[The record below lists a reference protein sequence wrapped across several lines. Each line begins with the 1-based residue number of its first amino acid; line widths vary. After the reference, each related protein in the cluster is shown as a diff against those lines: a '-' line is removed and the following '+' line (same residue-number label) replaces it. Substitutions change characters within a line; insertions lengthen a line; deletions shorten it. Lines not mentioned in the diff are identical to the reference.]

1 MILSVKI
8 PTTRNVNLLRMRSH
22 YSCDGLIMRASR
34 IPFRD
39 FEYNIRKAEALAR
52 LDGYL
57 EDLLYKEGK
66 DTFEPLFK
74 IPKELMQALGLDKV
88 MDRMLKRIGEEMV
101 REFEAD
107 VKQKGKEYYETVAKD
122 YFKRLKPRLQKIVKM
137 FEDLGLVMDQTLLE
151 QAVIAAVSAFEV
163 YLRELAVSVIML
175 NSNIRK
181 RFYPEINKEID
192 AKRLEEYGLD
202 AKRVQGEIV
211 ADLIR
216 LDINNIKSLFGRLL
230 NMGNIFKDRKTELK
244 VCKMF
249 EIRHV
254 IVHRAGLTDPKFK
267 KITKSKGAIDTQIKL
282 SRRFALSSVKILRN
296 VVQRIETHIYQQ
308 CIP

>member
-1 MILSVKI
+1 MIK
-8 PTTRNVNLLRMRSH
+8 TTGNVNLLRMRSQ
-22 YSCDGLIMRASR
+22 YSCAGLTMRASR

-39 FEYNIRKAEALAR
+39 FEYNTRKAEALAR

-57 EDLLYKEGK
+57 EDVLYKEGK
-66 DTFEPLFK
+66 GTFKPLFK
-74 IPKELMQALGLDKV
+74 IPEELMQALGFDKV
-88 MDRMLKRIGEEMV
+88 IDGILKRIGEEMV
-101 REFEAD
+101 REFEAE
-107 VKQKGKEYYETVAKD
+107 VKRKGKEYYETVAKD
-122 YFKRLKPRLQKIVKM
+122 FFKRLKPRLQKIVKM

-151 QAVIAAVSAFEV
+151 QAMIAAVSAFEV
-163 YLRELAVSVIML
+163 YLRELAVSVVML

-181 RFYPEINKEID
+181 RFYHEINKEID

-230 NMGNIFKDRKTELK
+230 NMGNIFHDRKTELK

-254 IVHRAGLTDPKFK
+254 IIHRAGLTDPKFK

-282 SRRFALSSVKILRN
+282 SRRFALSSIKILRDI
-296 VVQRIETHIYQQ
+296 VQRIETHIYQQ

>member
-1 MILSVKI
+1 
-8 PTTRNVNLLRMRSH
+8 
-22 YSCDGLIMRASR
+22 MRASR

-39 FEYNIRKAEALAR
+39 FEYDTRKAEALAR

-66 DTFEPLFK
+66 GTFEPLFK
-74 IPKELMQALGLDKV
+74 IPKELMQALGFDKV

-101 REFEAD
+101 REFEAE

-151 QAVIAAVSAFEV
+151 QALIAAVSAFEF
-163 YLRELAVSVIML
+163 YLRELAVSVVML
-175 NSNIRK
+175 NSNVRK

-192 AKRLEEYGLD
+192 AIRLEEYGLD

-211 ADLIR
+211 ADMIR
-216 LDINNIKSLFGRLL
+216 LDVNNIKSLFGRLL
-230 NMGNIFKDRKTELK
+230 NIGNVFNDRKTELK
-244 VCKMF
+244 ACKMF

-254 IVHRAGLTDPKFK
+254 IIHRAGLTDPKFK

-282 SRRFALSSVKILRN
+282 SRRYALNSIKTLREIVQKIE
-296 VVQRIETHIYQQ
+296 IHIYQASPVNARCKTSHNQ
-308 CIP
+308 RRM